1 MYTGTVDVIKHTVA
15 EDTIFKTYTMPSD
28 EKWSPV
34 EDDSQ
39 ASKLVRKARD
49 APFVPIGLAGC
60 LAVVG
65 YGLYKLKHRGSQKMS
80 VHLIHMRVAAQGF
93 VVGAITIGVLY
104 SMYTDYVNQTSGRPK
119 K

>member
-1 MYTGTVDVIKHTVA
+1 MS
-15 EDTIFKTYTMPSD
+15 SD
-28 EKWSPV
+28 ESWSPS
-34 EDDSQ
+34 EEDSQ
-39 ASKLVRKARD
+39 ASKLARKSRD

-60 LAVVG
+60 FAVVA

-104 SMYTDYVNQTSGRPK
+104 SMYRDYIKRPGMK
-119 K
+119 NNPGSKE

>member
-1 MYTGTVDVIKHTVA
+1 MS
-15 EDTIFKTYTMPSD
+15 SD
-28 EKWSPV
+28 EEWSSG

-39 ASKLVRKARD
+39 PSKLVRKARE

-60 LAVVG
+60 LTLVA
-65 YGLYKLKHRGSQKMS
+65 YGLYKIKDRGNQKLS

-104 SMYTDYVNQTSGRPK
+104 SMYTDYVNPTSSKPK